1 MSKIVQS
8 GDIQAHVAYAL
19 DDLGYFWGH
28 GVNDWGALAN
38 GTSRRSHKE
47 LASQMEDDSIIPTR
61 ESLTNSETA
70 AAGRPYNL
78 ATNRIYRAHVM
89 NPMLDVNDDITT
101 TPASAVKLL
110 KVTDAAAIGSY
121 GGGHWDT
128 VAILGENG
136 RVYVA
141 GYGGTGQGGAGE
153 YSSAINNYHWSE
165 VQTSA
170 GVPLEN
176 ITKLYA
182 GGEDYKTYFVAIDS
196 NHDVYA
202 WGDNSGGYFG
212 VDVFAFAGG
221 HVGYAT
227 RIWDS
232 SNKNRRANYVITN
245 NAGSGLGGD
254 GTLII
259 ASHQDS
265 LGEEIDKEF
274 YIRGTDYSSMI
285 RLSHTV
291 FNTTS
296 YSIQDLYFSNGNTN
310 NFYYVLARN
319 KSTNKLELW
328 SSGYNANGNLGY
340 QNAVNNTNFSNE
352 NVDGRATAYRVSFS
366 SDLLE
371 KVVTIHC
378 NRQYNT
384 GANTHVH
391 LSDGRIFVVGY
402 TAWGWNVNNDG
413 RQYIYDFTPIMMD

>member
-1 MSKIVQS
+1 MSKIVHS
-8 GDIQAHVAYAL
+8 GDIQSHVAYAL

-28 GVNDWGALAN
+28 GVNDYGDLAN
-38 GTSRRSHKE
+38 GTATRSHAE
-47 LASQMEDDSIIPTR
+47 TAAGPETIIGTR
-61 ESLTNSETA
+61 ESLTNAETA

-78 ATNRIYRAHVM
+78 ATNRLYKSHVM

-128 VAILGENG
+128 VAILGETLPGKAGG

-141 GYGGTGQGGAGE
+141 GYGGAGQGGAG
-153 YSSAINNYHWSE
+153 AKTNVINNYHWSE

-182 GGEDYKTYFVAIDS
+182 GGEDWRTYFVAIDS

-202 WGDNSGGYFG
+202 WGENHGGYFG
-212 VDVFAFAGG
+212 GPARDYIA
-221 HVGYAT
+221 YAT
-227 RIWDS
+227 KIWDS

-245 NAGSGLGGD
+245 NAGSGDGD

-274 YIRGTDYSSMI
+274 YINATDYSSMI

-296 YSIQDLYFSNGNTN
+296 YSIQDLYWSNGNTN

-328 SSGYNANGNLGY
+328 SSGYNGNGNLGY
-340 QNAVNNTNFSNE
+340 QNGANNRNFSNQ
-352 NVDGRATAYRVSFS
+352 NVDGRATAYRVKFS

-378 NRQYNT
+378 NRQYGT
-384 GANTHVH
+384 GANTHIH
-391 LSDGRIFVVGY
+391 LSDGRIFAVGY
-402 TAWGWNVNNDG
+402 MGWGWNSNLDG
-413 RQYIYDFTPIMMD
+413 RAYTYDFTPIMMD